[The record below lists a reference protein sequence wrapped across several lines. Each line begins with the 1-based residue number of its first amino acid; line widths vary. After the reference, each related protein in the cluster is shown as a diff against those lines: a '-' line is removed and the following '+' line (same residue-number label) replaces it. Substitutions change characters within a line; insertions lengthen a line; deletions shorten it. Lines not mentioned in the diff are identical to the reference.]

1 MTEYESASFYFN
13 SNMASKLLD
22 SEIIFE
28 NYKIKECLG
37 DLYDKYEK
45 FKLVLVSCTSI
56 NTTKETNPLVSVRI
70 EGLNWIGCYNYS
82 TNDDSSAVVGNI
94 QVASS
99 TSNQF
104 LNYPNQANWGCVFN
118 KPSNTTVNLVISLFD
133 EKLNKPITI
142 LRNITIQFTFVIYPV
157 IE

>member
-1 MTEYESASFYFN
+1 MTEYESASFFIH
-13 SNMASKLLD
+13 SSSASKVLD

-28 NYKIKECLG
+28 NFKIKECLG

-56 NTTKETNPLVSVRI
+56 NTIAETNPLVSVRL
-70 EGLNWIGCYNYS
+70 EGLNWIGCYNYA

-99 TSNQF
+99 TTNQF

-118 KPSNTTVNLVISLFD
+118 KPSNTTVNLVVSLFD
-133 EKLNKPITI
+133 EKLNQPITI
-142 LRNITIQFTFVIYPV
+142 LKKMTIQFTFVIYPV